1 MAHDPARLT
10 IDEYL
15 TRAPDAARP
24 MELIY
29 GILRIAESPSARHQ
43 TAVADLS
50 RFLEAHARERSLGR
64 VFAAPVDVVLD
75 VERALVLQPDVVF
88 ISNARAAILM
98 KERVHGA
105 PDLMIDVLSP
115 EPRIG
120 RTEERVQWCADS
132 GVKECWFVHQDM
144 RSLAIFRFAYR
155 RIAARL
161 VHGRQDPIA
170 SAVLPD
176 LDACLD
182 DILLAE

>member
-1 MAHDPARLT
+1 VAHDPTRLT

-15 TRAPDAARP
+15 TRAPDGAHP

-29 GILRIAESPSARHQ
+29 GVLRVAEPPSVRHQ
-43 TAVADLS
+43 TAVTDLF
-50 RFLEAHARERSLGR
+50 RALDTHVRERHLGR
-64 VFAAPVDVVLD
+64 VFAAPIDVVLD
-75 VERALVLQPDVVF
+75 VERALVLQPDLAFV
-88 ISNARAAILM
+88 SKARAAILL
-98 KERVHGA
+98 KDRIHGA
-105 PDLMIDVLSP
+105 PDLMINVLSP

-132 GVKECWFVHQDM
+132 GVRECWFVHQDL
-144 RSLAIFRFAYR
+144 RSIAIFRFAYR

-176 LDACLD
+176 LCACLD
-182 DILLAE
+182 DIMLAE

>member
-1 MAHDPARLT
+1 MT
-10 IDEYL
+10 VDEYL
-15 TRAPDAARP
+15 RRTPDAAGP

-29 GILRIAESPSARHQ
+29 GMLRVAESPPARHQ
-43 TAVADLS
+43 SAVADLF
-50 RFLEAHARERSLGR
+50 RAIDRHVRERGLGQ
-64 VFAAPVDVVLD
+64 VCAAPVDVVLN
-75 VERALVLQPDVVF
+75 VERALVLQPDLLFV
-88 ISNARAAILM
+88 SNARAAIL

-120 RTEERVQWCADS
+120 RTEERVQWCAES
-132 GVKECWFVHQDM
+132 GVRECWFVHQDL
-144 RSLAIFRFAYR
+144 RSIAIFRFAYR
-155 RIAARL
+155 RIGSRV

-176 LDACLD
+176 LGVCLD